1 MFKFPFPQLAFV
13 LCLASSAKAAGAAE
27 PAPEQLE
34 FFEHKVRPLL
44 VDHCYGCH
52 SAEAEAK
59 GKLKAGL
66 HLDSLAGMM
75 QGGDSGAALTP
86 GDPAK
91 SLIVEAVNYS
101 NEDMTM
107 PPKAKLPEAQIQVL
121 TEWVKIG
128 APWPGA
134 SATPAL
140 AQKHGGEPY
149 DWAKFRSEHWSFK
162 PIVKAVVP
170 DVRGNDWP
178 RSEIDHFVLAKLNEN
193 SLTPNPPA
201 AKHLL
206 IRRAY
211 LDLIGLPP
219 TPEQVSA
226 FLTDESADAL
236 AKVVDALLR
245 SEHYGERWARHWLD
259 VARYSE
265 AHGGFGDQ
273 PLPNTWRYRDWVVRA
288 FNSDLPYDQFLTYQI
303 AGDLLDDKPD
313 PAGTGFFAVG
323 PHYLGDGGDPEAKA
337 QAEAETLADRVDTF
351 SRGLLGLTVAC
362 ARCHDHKFDPITT
375 KDYYAIAGVFK
386 NTRREDFPC
395 APQAEVDAFKVAQQA
410 IKEQEKQVNDWLQ
423 DAAKRMNV
431 KKGEVEKML
440 DDQSK
445 TELAGLRA
453 ELEQRKKA
461 APPMYATVHGLMDS
475 GHADMPV
482 ALRGDLRK
490 PGEVAPRRF
499 LEIVA
504 GKESPPYTKG
514 SGRLELA
521 RSVTAA
527 NNPLTARV
535 IVNRVWGWHFGEG
548 LVRTPS
554 NFGMLGEK
562 PTHPELLDWLAA
574 DFMEHGWSLQRLH
587 RQILL
592 SSTWQMSTHF
602 AKEKFTRDG
611 DNRLLWRMNPGKL
624 EVEAWRDSLLAVTGE
639 LDRSIGGPPANEIWQ
654 SKRRTLYVSTSR
666 TGEVYN
672 ADQFLRLFDAPAS
685 VASTEKRVTSTVP
698 QQYLFMMNSPFMKE
712 RSQALGDWMRT
723 RPGDRTAQVSAT
735 YQLLYSR
742 LPEPVEQQL
751 AVEWL
756 GENPAPER
764 WQRYAQT
771 LLSAH
776 EFIQIQ

>member
-1 MFKFPFPQLAFV
+1 M
-13 LCLASSAKAAGAAE
+13 AAE
-27 PAPEQLE
+27 TVAPTPEQLE

-44 VDHCYGCH
+44 ADNCYSCH
-52 SAEAEAK
+52 SQEAEAK

-66 HLDSLAGMM
+66 FMDSLAGLLK
-75 QGGDSGAALTP
+75 GGDSGSALTP
-86 GDPAK
+86 GDPTK
-91 SLIVEAVNYS
+91 SLIVEAINYG

-107 PPKAKLPEAQIQVL
+107 PPKAKLQEAQIQVL
-121 TEWVKIG
+121 TEWVKMG
-128 APWPGA
+128 APWPGTSGA
-134 SATPAL
+134 PAL

-149 DWAKFRSEHWSFK
+149 DWARFRSEHWAFK
-162 PIVKAVVP
+162 PIVKSALP
-170 DVRGNDWP
+170 DVSGSEWP
-178 RSEIDHFVLAKLNEN
+178 RSDIDHFVIARLNAA
-193 SLTPNPPA
+193 SLKPNPPA

-219 TPEQVSA
+219 PPQQVTA
-226 FLTDESADAL
+226 FLADESPEAL
-236 AKVVDALLR
+236 AKVVDSLLA
-245 SEHYGERWARHWLD
+245 SEQYGERWARHWLD

-265 AHGGFGDQ
+265 AHGGFGDK
-273 PLPNTWRYRDWVVRA
+273 PLPNTWRYRDWVVSA
-288 FNSDLPYDQFLTYQI
+288 FNADLPYDQFLTYQI
-303 AGDLLDDKPD
+303 AGDLLETKPD

-323 PHYLGDGGDPEAKA
+323 PHYVGDGGDPEAQA

-395 APQAEVDAFKVAQQA
+395 APQAEVDAFKAAQQA
-410 IKEQEKQVNDWLQ
+410 IKEHEKQVNDWLEA
-423 DAAKRMNV
+423 AAKRINV
-431 KKGEVEKML
+431 KRKDVEGML
-440 DDQSK
+440 DAPAK
-445 TELAGLRA
+445 TELAVLRA
-453 ELEQRKKA
+453 ELEKRKSA

-475 GHADMPV
+475 GSADMPV

-490 PGEVAPRRF
+490 PGEMAPRRF

-504 GKESPPYTKG
+504 GKEAPHYTKG
-514 SGRLELA
+514 SGRMELA
-521 RSVTAA
+521 RSVTAP

-535 IVNRVWGWHFGEG
+535 IVNRVWGWHFGEA

-554 NFGMLGEK
+554 NFGLLGEK

-574 DFMEHGWSLQRLH
+574 DFMEHGWSIKRLH

-592 SSTWQMSTHF
+592 SSTWQMSAHF
-602 AKEKFTRDG
+602 NKEKFASDG
-611 DNRLLWRMNPGKL
+611 ENRLLWRMNPGKL

-639 LDRSIGGPPANEIWQ
+639 LDRTIGGPPANEIWQ
-654 SKRRTLYVSTSR
+654 SKRRTVYASTSR
-666 TGEVYN
+666 TGEVYH
-672 ADQFLRLFDAPAS
+672 ADHFLRMFDAPAS

-698 QQYLFMMNSPFMKE
+698 QQYLFMMNSPFMADRAK
-712 RSQALGDWMRT
+712 ALGDWMRSQSGGL
-723 RPGDRTAQVSAT
+723 PAQLTAT

-742 LPEPVEQQL
+742 PPEPAEQEL
-751 AVEWL
+751 AAAWL
-756 GENPAPER
+756 GSNPPPER
-764 WQRYAQT
+764 WHRYAQT